1 MLSLPVSRSVYVPGT
16 LKLACVSAAF
26 ALTKLTA
33 PGPLSSVQV
42 AVVAAGGV
50 GCPSSLTLP
59 WRAALAG
66 GGMGRAGPA
75 VAGGGGFGGGGPGGC
90 LGGGGGAPAGLLF
103 PGRAWRAAL
112 AGRVMVRSGPALTVG
127 AVLGGGGPV
136 VYSRWRRGAPA
147 GLLSQARA
155 VRWPVPVMIRASA
168 LPLAQP
174 GRLTSSWA
182 IAVRSG
188 LRWFGPASPISVQ
201 GGGDQ

>member
-66 GGMGRAGPA
+66 GGVVRAGPA
-75 VAGGGGFGGGGPGGC
+75 LTGGG
-90 LGGGGGAPAGLLF
+90 
-103 PGRAWRAAL
+103 
-112 AGRVMVRSGPALTVG
+112 
-127 AVLGGGGPV
+127 VLGGGGPGVYLRGRGGGPAGV
-136 VYSRWRRGAPA
+136 VFPAPA
-147 GLLSQARA
+147 GPGA
-155 VRWPVPVMIRASA
+155 V
-168 LPLAQP
+168 
-174 GRLTSSWA
+174 
-182 IAVRSG
+182 
-188 LRWFGPASPISVQ
+188 
-201 GGGDQ
+201 